1 MNQPSR
7 TVKARERISHLQ
19 QQLFPRD
26 YVTETARTIP
36 VVARCQVLVVGGG
49 VAGLSAAI
57 AAKKTRQVAGTG
69 VDVILLEKEN
79 PNKKLK
85 LEKQDSI
92 LEKHGIRTLFQCLA
106 VETIVRDHQIEAVII
121 ESTVGRQAILAN
133 RIIDC
138 TGNGD
143 IAFLSHCHYTQLDTF
158 YPTAVG
164 RSIVGLQ
171 TLTRQDVLNGVTFP
185 NSIGVLPQSLV
196 ADNKNEYKNENK
208 NKNKMFYLPLGCLL
222 PTSINNLVVAGK
234 AISGDSFIS
243 NMMRDPMACRVS
255 GQAAGVVAAVSL
267 LENKTTYQT
276 EIHLIQIELRRQGV
290 RFD

>member
-26 YVTETARTIP
+26 YVTETTRTIP
-36 VVARCQVLVVGGG
+36 VVARCQVLVVGSG

-57 AAKKTRQVAGTG
+57 GAKKTRQVAETG
-69 VDVILLEKEN
+69 VDVILLDKEN

-85 LEKQDSI
+85 LEKQVNI

-106 VETIVRDHQIEAVII
+106 VETIVCEYQIKAVII
-121 ESTVGRQAILAN
+121 ESVVGRQAVLAN
-133 RIIDC
+133 RVIDC
-138 TGNGD
+138 TSNGD

-158 YPTAVG
+158 YPTAMG

-171 TLTRQDVLNGVTFP
+171 TLTRQDVLNGVKFP
-185 NSIGVLPQSLV
+185 NSIGVLPLSLI
-196 ADNKNEYKNENK
+196 ADNKNENK
-208 NKNKMFYLPLGCLL
+208 NKNNIFYLPLGCLL
-222 PTSINNLVVAGK
+222 PPTINNLVVAGK

-243 NMMRDPMACRVS
+243 NMMRHPMARQVS

-267 LENKTTYQT
+267 LENKSTYTT

-290 RFD
+290 RLN